1 MSIILE
7 LGEIGQK
14 EFLRKI
20 NFISLLTSFKSIAE
34 ESYLTETIETY
45 QAIPNNEKLMMDF
58 IIRNILI
65 RKVQTKYFVDIGI
78 NYEEVNINKNNSF
91 YYKAKIEDIGDLS
104 VYSGYK
110 ELDAKGL
117 SLVLGK
123 TYETEFNSLNEITD
137 VEPSS
142 LLQRGITNL
151 KLSTKEIENKF
162 SPVLFNIILNNKE
175 RKEELKEEAVPNFI
189 LCGGRKF
196 KYAVINGFLI
206 KASSVG
212 RKVGNALIFK

>member
-1 MSIILE
+1 
-7 LGEIGQK
+7 
-14 EFLRKI
+14 
-20 NFISLLTSFKSIAE
+20 
-34 ESYLTETIETY
+34 
-45 QAIPNNEKLMMDF
+45 
-58 IIRNILI
+58 
-65 RKVQTKYFVDIGI
+65 
-78 NYEEVNINKNNSF
+78 
-91 YYKAKIEDIGDLS
+91 

-123 TYETEFNSLNEITD
+123 TYETEFNSIDELTD

-151 KLSTKEIENKF
+151 KLSDSKIENKY
-162 SPVLFNIILNNKE
+162 SPVLFNIILNNIE

-189 LCGGRKF
+189 LCDGRKF